1 VLPDGITVLGV
12 INVLRLTAT
21 ELRRNSVADC
31 KYVFYY
37 LERCKMGKRGPQPKG
52 EYGRKIGRT
61 AVLSTRLQPDTR
73 ARLFQAAKANG
84 RSLSQELEHRL
95 RRTFI
100 DDDKAVEFFGTEQNA
115 AVLKL
120 IGATIQSTGTRTLRN
135 KKYEWLKDQ
144 WLFDDVV
151 DAIEHMLL
159 WFRPGGDSGRR
170 SITMS
175 SATTRMDE
183 LIDEIRS
190 ADPSLPITK
199 GSTRQHAMATLKDRL
214 GELASR
220 PHPYEE
226 WRNTEPSVR
235 VVPSRP
241 AKRSE
246 KK

>member
-1 VLPDGITVLGV
+1 MSVVVMFPSLPLPA
-12 INVLRLTAT
+12 LTALLKAHN
-21 ELRRNSVADC
+21 ESANC
-31 KYVFYY
+31 KYVFRHRK
-37 LERCKMGKRGPQPKG
+37 EWNRMGKRGPQPKG
-52 EYGRKIGRT
+52 EYGGKIRRT

-73 ARLFQAAKANG
+73 TRLVAAREASG

-100 DDDKAVEFFGTEQNA
+100 EDDKAVEFCGTEQNA

-135 KKYEWLKDQ
+135 RKYEWLKEQ

-170 SITMS
+170 NITIS
-175 SATTRMDE
+175 SGTNRMDE

-199 GSTRQHAMATLKDRL
+199 RSTRQHVMATLKDRL
-214 GELASR
+214 GELAHGS
-220 PHPYEE
+220 HPNDQ
-226 WRNTEPSVR
+226 WREPPI
-235 VVPSRP
+235 PSRP
-241 AKRSE
+241 AKRRE